1 MTKKS
6 TFVLSGSLV
15 QAAYQHC
22 LGIAS
27 TLLARDGQLA
37 PALFLVGQPTQG
49 QDFQSCRMAGA
60 GVQAMQNFHA
70 STEALQKLTTFIRAS
85 LTPSTKEYA
94 ALQPQIGP
102 VLLALH
108 SFLTALSL
116 QEAVVPNPG
125 TTPVLDANGV
135 QQYLVLAVHTLHGID
150 MALCPL
156 LHDAAGQ
163 LLVQAQPLELLHCL
177 PPTASVSSA
186 T

>member
-1 MTKKS
+1 MTKNS
-6 TFVLSGSLV
+6 TFQLSGNLV

-22 LGIAS
+22 VGIAS

-60 GVQAMQNFHA
+60 GVQAMQSFHA
-70 STEALQKLTTFIRAS
+70 STEALQKLTGFIRAS

-102 VLLALH
+102 VCLAVH
-108 SFLTALSL
+108 SFLTPLAL
-116 QEAVVPNPG
+116 QEAVVPDPD
-125 TTPVLDANGV
+125 TTPVLNSEGL

-156 LHDAAGQ
+156 LHNGTGQ
-163 LLVQAQPLELLHCL
+163 LLVQTQPLELLHCL
-177 PPTASVSSA
+177 PAQASNPVA
-186 T
+186 P